1 MMVLRDQLLRHYLLT
16 LVMVE
21 IVVML
26 VVTHQVG
33 RVVVVVPVD
42 EALEG

>member
-26 VVTHQVG
+26 VVTYQVG